1 MDDELTTNARCEA
14 HGLAYDPAVHSG
26 CVLCRRGE
34 TEAGPEQAA
43 PRPRKAVAI
52 VVSLSVLVLTL
63 CAGGFCV
70 YLAREQAAIEADGPR
85 GSEVGPVVAAQPG
98 VKDHKG
104 TIMLGRGGTDEY
116 GYPKD
121 LPDKL
126 TLQSLLR
133 ERRFEELSSHLES
146 FQTAVEEDFKKEK
159 WLMVGLGAFD
169 TADRK
174 IGRLIGQWVKAT
186 PDSFAPYLARA
197 EHKVA
202 LAWRHRGGKW
212 ARPTSKKRFAKMQKI
227 LIAAAGDVD
236 RALELRPDSTE
247 ARSAQLTIA
256 TGLDADVAT
265 KTEILEAGLRD
276 CPYCFGVRAA
286 YLSTIVPRWGGA
298 HELMDVKAAGWQL
311 TDENPTLKQLL
322 GFADLDRCRLLTD
335 DEPDKALSYCDR
347 ALLTGKNADFL
358 SAKAVALMQLER
370 YDEAIDLFTQAL
382 DILPQSVSS
391 LSGRGYALLK
401 AERYDEAT
409 RDLVLATRLDPAN
422 TEAEKNLHHIL
433 SKLVRVAYYQAEVG
447 ELDAAIVAYD
457 RVLTMHP
464 NYADAFCYRGAAYHK
479 KGDLEQAEKDY
490 LKAIELDP
498 KNVECY
504 RGLDHVLVQ
513 QKRFDEVVRLW
524 NRYLRR
530 KPKDATALFERSG
543 SYYRKGQLE
552 LAQRD
557 MSAACRLGNKEAC
570 ETQQRFYPMP

>member
-1 MDDELTTNARCEA
+1 MGDGLTTNARCEA

-43 PRPRKAVAI
+43 PRSLKAAAI
-52 VVSLSVLVLTL
+52 VASLCVLALTI
-63 CAGGFCV
+63 CAGGV
-70 YLAREQAAIEADGPR
+70 YTYLARKQAAIEADGPTEP
-85 GSEVGPVVAAQPG
+85 EVGRVVAALPG
-98 VKDHKG
+98 VEDHKG
-104 TIMLGRGGTDEY
+104 TIMLGRARTDEY

-146 FQTAVEEDFKKEK
+146 FQTAAEEDFKREK

-169 TADRK
+169 TADRR
-174 IGRLIGQWVKAT
+174 IGRLIDQWMKAT

-202 LAWRHRGGKW
+202 LAWHYRGGKW
-212 ARPTSKKRFAKMQKI
+212 ARLTSKKRFAKMQKI
-227 LIAAAGDVD
+227 LIPAAADVD

-265 KTEILEAGLRD
+265 KTEILEAGLRH
-276 CPYCFGVRAA
+276 CPYCFGIRAA

-298 HELMDVKAAGWQL
+298 HELMDVKAADWQF
-311 TDENPTLKQLL
+311 TDKNPKLKQLL
-322 GFADLDRCRLLTD
+322 GFADLDRCNLLTNE
-335 DEPDKALSYCDR
+335 EPDKALSYCDR
-347 ALLTGKNADFL
+347 ALLNGKNAAFL

-409 RDLVLATRLDPAN
+409 RDLVLATRLDPVNAQ
-422 TEAEKNLHHIL
+422 AEKNLHHIL
-433 SKLVRVAYYQAEVG
+433 AKLVRVAYYQAEVG
-447 ELDAAIVAYD
+447 ELDAAIAAYD

-464 NYADAFCYRGAAYHK
+464 NYADAFCYRGDAYDK
-479 KGDLEQAEKDY
+479 MGDLEQAEKDY

-498 KNVECY
+498 RNVECY

-513 QKRFDEVVRLW
+513 QKRLDEVVRLW
-524 NRYLRR
+524 NRYLKR

-543 SYYRKGQLE
+543 TYYRKGQLD

-557 MSAACRLGNKEAC
+557 ISAACRLGNKEAC
-570 ETQQRFYPMP
+570 ETHQRFYPMP